1 MPNPTASQLYTYGKT
16 YHTVQHLLQYDF
28 NYVQIAYWKKALELN
43 RIKLNMSPFIN
54 GLGLGYDVCR

>member
-16 YHTVQHLLQYDF
+16 YHTVQRLRQYDF